1 MPEFNLSDYMKMK
14 NEYDNQDALFGMTTN
29 KGLADIGAGV
39 QYLGLAEKLGS
50 NLFGSAAKTNKLNR
64 SIMKENLGMLQD
76 QRAANQEML
85 ANKRKFNDT
94 WAGASN
100 GLASRATG
108 SYV

>member
-1 MPEFNLSDYMKMK
+1 MLDFNLSDYMKMK

-29 KGLADIGAGV
+29 KVLEDVSKVMPIT
-39 QYLGLAEKLGS
+39 GLAEKLGS

-64 SIMKENLGMLQD
+64 NIMKENLGMLQD

>member
-1 MPEFNLSDYMKMK
+1 MPDFNEWLKMQEAY
-14 NEYDNQDALFGMTTN
+14 NNQDALFGMTTN

-50 NLFGSAAKTNKLNR
+50 NLFGDAAKTNKLNR
-64 SIMKENLGMLQD
+64 NIMKENLGLLQD

-108 SYV
+108 SYVG